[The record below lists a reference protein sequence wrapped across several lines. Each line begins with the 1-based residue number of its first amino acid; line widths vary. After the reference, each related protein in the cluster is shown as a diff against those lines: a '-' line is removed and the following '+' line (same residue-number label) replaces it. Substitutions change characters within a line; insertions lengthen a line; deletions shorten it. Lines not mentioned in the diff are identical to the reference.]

1 MDFYGKS
8 DKGMK
13 RKENQDVFIT
23 CEPIEGMLL
32 LIVCDGMGGASGG
45 KVASELCGESFAK
58 VINEKINGPDNEPQ
72 IRFAFDKS
80 AIPDI
85 LRAGVNAA
93 NAAVYKKS
101 NRSKKLAGMGTT
113 LVAALIYGGTL
124 YGVNV
129 GDSRLY
135 SVSGGELRQ
144 LSHDDSYVQTLIDLG
159 TLTPEQAKSNPH
171 KNIITK
177 AIGINKNVDADIFSK
192 ELTDES
198 YLLLCTD
205 GLSNFVD
212 EDRIVEIIENRIE
225 PMEICVSLVEE
236 ANANGGGDNVTLC
249 VVRL

>member
-8 DKGMK
+8 DKGLK
-13 RKENQDVFIT
+13 RNENQDVFIT
-23 CEPIEGMLL
+23 CEHIDGMLL

-45 KVASELCGESFAK
+45 KVASELCGEAFAR
-58 VINEKINGPDNEPQ
+58 VINEKINGPDNDSQ
-72 IRFAFDKS
+72 LHFAFDP
-80 AIPDI
+80 ATIPDI
-85 LRAGVNAA
+85 WNEGVKAA
-93 NAAVYKKS
+93 NTAVYKKS

-113 LVAALIYGGTL
+113 LVAALIYGKTL

-135 SVSGGELRQ
+135 SVNENGLNQ

-177 AIGINKNVDADIFSK
+177 AIGINKNVEADIFSK
-192 ELTDES
+192 ELTNES
-198 YLLLCTD
+198 YLLLCSD

-212 EDRIVEIIENRIE
+212 EDTILGIIAEKKE
-225 PMEICVSLVEE
+225 PMEICTSLVDE